1 MWNPMSAS
9 FAWVWAWLIKV
20 MEYFTARHRLGQ
32 KPRDPQQEQLPAASK
47 PPRQALQQDQEDA
60 NKLRKNISTKGTNS
74 YYYAHKNTGEVS
86 IVGNE
91 PPKLLV
97 TDTLTV
103 VALGT
108 SFDTFA
114 WADSAKTVSVYIPF
128 PQAETVL
135 DSAVKITNG
144 ETGFSFT
151 LEFESQKFFLTKP
164 KLHGT
169 ISSASWKKKNG
180 KFIIVLHKKETKVW
194 HKLEQ

>member
-1 MWNPMSAS
+1 MSAS

-20 MEYFTARHRLGQ
+20 MEYFTARHRL
-32 KPRDPQQEQLPAASK
+32 EQLKDQPPTKPAPANTD
-47 PPRQALQQDQEDA
+47 LEDA
-60 NKLRKNISTKGTNS
+60 NKLRKNISTKGANS
-74 YYYAHKNTGEVS
+74 YYYAHKNTGEVA
-86 IVGNE
+86 IVRNE

-97 TDTLTV
+97 TSTADALTV

-128 PQAETVL
+128 PRAETVL
-135 DSAVKITNG
+135 DSAVKITHA
-144 ETGFSFT
+144 EAGFHFT
-151 LEFESQKFFLTKP
+151 LEFESQKFFLAKP

-180 KFIIVLHKKETKVW
+180 KFVIVLHKKETKVW